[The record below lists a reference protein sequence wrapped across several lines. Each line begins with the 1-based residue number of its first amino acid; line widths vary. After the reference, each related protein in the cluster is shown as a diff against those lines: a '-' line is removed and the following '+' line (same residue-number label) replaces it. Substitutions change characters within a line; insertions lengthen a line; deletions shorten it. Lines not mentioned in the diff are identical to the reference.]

1 MIRLIAPSLNFF
13 CTLLAL
19 NYLPI
24 SIYTVI
30 FQTNPFLI
38 SLAAYFFLS
47 SQICRTELIA
57 MVICF
62 AAVLAICMDKSSDD
76 VSDSTLSPQDSS
88 AKLVGVLFSFL
99 AALCFTFINITV
111 SKLANIHWTVQIF
124 QVSFCGL
131 MIFAFHSLFQLMSFG
146 KASVTQLEL
155 SQIAEMTLMGVSDM
169 FYLISIT
176 FAF

>member
-1 MIRLIAPSLNFF
+1 MLLVSFYYDTRVFKFPKMASGLKVVYMVRLIAPSFNFF

-38 SLAAYFFLS
+38 SLAAYVFLN
-47 SQICRTELIA
+47 SQICRGELIA

-62 AAVLAICMDKSSDD
+62 AAVIAICLDKSSDD
-76 VSDSTLSPQDSS
+76 GNNSTLSPEDSS
-88 AKLVGVLFSFL
+88 TKFVGVLFSFL

-131 MIFAFHSLFQLMSFG
+131 MLFAFHSLFQLIF
-146 KASVTQLEL
+146 
-155 SQIAEMTLMGVSDM
+155 
-169 FYLISIT
+169 
-176 FAF
+176 